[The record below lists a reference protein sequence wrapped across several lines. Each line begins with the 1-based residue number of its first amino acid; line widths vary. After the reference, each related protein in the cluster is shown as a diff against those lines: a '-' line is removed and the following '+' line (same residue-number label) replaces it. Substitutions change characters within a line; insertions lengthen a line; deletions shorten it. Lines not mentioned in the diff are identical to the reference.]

1 VNSDPFPPVA
11 QLTAEFVGTAFLL
24 AAIVG
29 SGAMAESLT
38 DDVGLQLL
46 QNGVATA
53 ATLGALIVT
62 FGMISGAHFNPAVTV
77 ACRLLGRINTRT
89 TIGFVSAQL
98 VGGAVGVVTA
108 NVMFARPAVEWSA
121 TGRSGAGLALAEG
134 VATFGL
140 LAVIFCTGHFHRLPV
155 VAAAVATYIAGA
167 FAFTSSTS
175 FANPAVTLAR
185 TLTDSFAGI
194 EPTSVP
200 VFLAAQALATI
211 TAVAAIR
218 ALLQQRAPAPAE
230 SSVSA

>member
-1 VNSDPFPPVA
+1 MTTESFGPVA
-11 QLTAEFVGTAFLL
+11 QVTAEFLGTMFLL

-29 SGAMAESLT
+29 SGAMAASLT

-46 QNGVATA
+46 QNALATA

-77 ACRLLGRINTRT
+77 ASRLLRRISTGT
-89 TIGFVSAQL
+89 AAAFVAAQL
-98 VGGAVGVVTA
+98 AGAATGVIVA
-108 NVMFARPAVEWSA
+108 NVMFSRPAVERSA
-121 TGRSGAGLALAEG
+121 TGRAGAGLALGEG

-140 LAVIFCTGHFHRLPV
+140 LAVVFCAGHFHRLPV

-175 FANPAVTLAR
+175 FANPAVTMAR

-194 EPTSVP
+194 DPSSVP
-200 VFLAAQALATI
+200 AFLIAQAIATGV
-211 TAVAAIR
+211 AVVAVR
-218 ALLQQRAPAPAE
+218 ALLSDGVDAGRPP
-230 SSVSA
+230 